1 MALDTKVIERVIT
14 IDAPPETVFRLL
26 TDPVQYVRWKGRLA
40 ELEPRPGGKFRV
52 EFPSTKDIAAGK
64 YVEVIRDRRV
74 VFTWGWEG
82 NEMVPPGSST
92 VEIDLQPMGSGTRL
106 RLVHR
111 GLPQAAIASHTNP
124 WPPIHERPW
133 NTGSSHPV
141 RWCTAQRSRCLSQ
154 FRLGAA
160 ASRARS
166 AAADRTACRRIPGR
180 RAPRPLRRFPRQPCR

>member
-14 IDAPPETVFRLL
+14 IDASPDIVFRLL

-40 ELEPRPGGKFRV
+40 ELEPRPDGMFRV

-64 YVEVIRDRRV
+64 YVEVVRDRRV

-82 NEMVPPGSST
+82 NEAVPPGSST

-111 GLPQAAIASHTNP
+111 GLPQQAIASHSEGWDYFLPRLTDVA
-124 WPPIHERPW
+124 EGRPAREAPH
-133 NTGSSHPV
+133 S
-141 RWCTAQRSRCLSQ
+141 TA
-154 FRLGAA
+154 
-160 ASRARS
+160 
-166 AAADRTACRRIPGR
+166 TTT
-180 RAPRPLRRFPRQPCR
+180 